1 MSVEV
6 ANARRSPGGLRS
18 VLFAP
23 GNHARRV
30 EKALQSDA
38 DAVVLDLED
47 AVPIAA
53 KEATRSLVVEA
64 MKRSRAGFGYV
75 RVNAFDTRWCM
86 TDLDAIVGPW
96 LDGVVLP
103 KCESAAQLR
112 AIDARIA
119 ALEHT
124 AGVADGT
131 LDLMP
136 IVETARGIRASDEIA
151 AACPRVHRL
160 AFGGADYTN
169 DLDLEW
175 TAEERELDYARARL
189 THASRIAGIE
199 PPIDTVVIQVKDTAR
214 FLASAHNGR
223 RMGFQG
229 KLLIHPDQIAP
240 CHAVF
245 TPSAA
250 EVARAEAVVAA
261 FEAAE
266 ASGSASI
273 QLDGQFIDYPVVHR
287 ARRVL
292 ALAQRPKRG
301 P

>member
-64 MKRSRAGFGYV
+64 MKRPRAGFGYV
-75 RVNAFDTRWCM
+75 RVNAFETRWCM
-86 TDLDAIVGPW
+86 TDLDAVVGPW

-112 AIDARIA
+112 AIDARITE
-119 ALEHT
+119 LERT
-124 AGVADGT
+124 GGVPGGT

-136 IVETARGIRASDEIA
+136 IVETACGIQASDEIA

-199 PPIDTVVIQVKDTAR
+199 PPIDTVVIQVKDMER

-250 EVARAEAVVAA
+250 EVARAAAVVAA

-292 ALAQRPKRG
+292 ALPQRPKRG